1 MPQVGLFNVRHLS
14 RVSQNVPLSNSQKST
29 KLQILFQF
37 LVAVAGAQCRRGR
50 PERRCMEIGWGGGWV
65 SSLLRRSPDSAFVV
79 LQGQE
84 RERESKHSSKP
95 FPSPLT
101 CQSSHGDRF
110 SMFSSWLL
118 GETGSLV
125 QSKRSWDTLGEYS
138 ERHIESRPTP
148 SKSRPPPSLFPLIL
162 HWPLSQTPNPHK
174 TNSPTPHARGVRGG
188 SFSGTGIGGS
198 NLISGQAWPP
208 RG

>member
-1 MPQVGLFNVRHLS
+1 M
-14 RVSQNVPLSNSQKST
+14 
-29 KLQILFQF
+29 
-37 LVAVAGAQCRRGR
+37 GAQCRRGR
-50 PERRCMEIGWGGGWV
+50 RERRCMEIGWGLGWV

-84 RERESKHSSKP
+84 REREREQTFIKTLS
-95 FPSPLT
+95 FPLT

-118 GETGSLV
+118 GETGSLNLGKHSV
-125 QSKRSWDTLGEYS
+125 NTLKDILN
-138 ERHIESRPTP
+138 HARPLLSLARARLP
-148 SKSRPPPSLFPLIL
+148 FPPHPALAVVPN
-162 HWPLSQTPNPHK
+162 SQPNPHK
-174 TNSPTPHARGVRGG
+174 TNSPTPHARGVPAGGVRGG

-198 NLISGQAWPP
+198 NLISGQAWP